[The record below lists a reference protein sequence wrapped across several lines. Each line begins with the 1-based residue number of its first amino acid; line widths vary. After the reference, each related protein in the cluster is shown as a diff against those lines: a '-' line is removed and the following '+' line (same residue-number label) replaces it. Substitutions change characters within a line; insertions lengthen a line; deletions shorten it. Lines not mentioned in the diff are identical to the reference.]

1 MQAVIDSGGGI
12 HSELL
17 KLPDAAAYAA
27 NAISGMNFPDIQIGV
42 RPNWKDWDMP
52 EQPGGPTG
60 GTGSKSPTSSGYRPM
75 ATGGIVTR
83 PMHALIGEA
92 GPEAVIPLDEWKD
105 SGPSIRIDRV
115 YGTVDKAFVES
126 IAKTVQLGGKPATA
140 WRGVR

>member
-1 MQAVIDSGGGI
+1 
-12 HSELL
+12 
-17 KLPDAAAYAA
+17 
-27 NAISGMNFPDIQIGV
+27 
-42 RPNWKDWDMP
+42 
-52 EQPGGPTG
+52 
-60 GTGSKSPTSSGYRPM
+60 
-75 ATGGIVTR
+75 
-83 PMHALIGEA
+83 MHALIGEA